1 MALSDGSWL
10 PLDDVLAQVGAE
22 PASSQAAAADRARLA
37 AAAHVERLRPELVAA
52 YVAGTVDADVV
63 KGAVLLA
70 ARLFSRAGS
79 PTGLASFG
87 EFGPSAIL
95 RLDPD
100 IERLLALGRYAPPRV
115 G

>member
-10 PLDDVLAQVGAE
+10 PLVDVLRQTGADADT
-22 PASSQAAAADRARLA
+22 PQAAAVDRARLA
-37 AAAHVERLRPELVAA
+37 AAAHVERLRPDLAA
-52 YVAGTVDADVV
+52 GYVAGAVDADVRE
-63 KGAVLLA
+63 GGVLLA
-70 ARLFSRAGS
+70 ARLYARAGS

-100 IERLLALGRYAPPRV
+100 IERLLGLGRYAPPRV